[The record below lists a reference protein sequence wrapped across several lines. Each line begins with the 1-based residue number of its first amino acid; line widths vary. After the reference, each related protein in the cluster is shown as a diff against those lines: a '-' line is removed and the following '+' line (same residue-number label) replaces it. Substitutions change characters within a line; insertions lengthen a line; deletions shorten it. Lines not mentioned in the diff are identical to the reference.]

1 MDNSWERS
9 IPFYHLDLVTASR
22 LFRQF
27 DPKTMLKSIH
37 QLNEGKR
44 NTNYR
49 IHTSSGDYVLRM
61 YPLGDESWRKESKI
75 RSVWQDEL
83 PLQRL
88 CYLDQHEAIGN
99 RTFAIYEFVQGHT
112 FLEALLAGD
121 MPNEDVLHQLGGM
134 LATIHEFRYPQVGFL
149 NEHLE
154 VVEELTPLETWYA
167 YFLNSTVCQRLG
179 KGMVDRIE
187 RLVTR
192 NKIRLRDMDQQ
203 VSLVHG
209 DFRPTNLLLLDGKIT
224 CILDWEFAMAGH
236 SIADIGQLFR
246 YESQFQATHKQAFV
260 QGYNERSAWKL
271 PADWENQGKIR
282 DLVNLL
288 QMLGTE
294 EELPVKFL
302 DVSQLIEGT
311 LRKLEAAPSTDR
323 TFK

>member
-9 IPFYHLDLVTASR
+9 IPFYHLDLVTASL

-27 DPKTMLKSIH
+27 DPKTKLEGIQ

-49 IHTSSGDYVLRM
+49 IHTSSGDYVLRI

-75 RSVWQDEL
+75 RSVWQDEI

-88 CYLDQHEAIGN
+88 CYLDQQEAIGN
-99 RTFAIYEFVQGHT
+99 RTFAIYEFVQGQT
-112 FLEALLAGD
+112 LLEALLSGYI
-121 MPNEDVLHQLGGM
+121 PNEEVMHQLGAM
-134 LATIHEFRYPQVGFL
+134 LAAIHKFRYPQVGFL
-149 NEHLE
+149 NERLE

-167 YFLNSTVCQRLG
+167 YFLNSTVCRRLD
-179 KGMVDRIE
+179 KGTIDRIG

-192 NKIRLRDMDQQ
+192 NKDRLRDMDQQ

-209 DFRPTNLLLLDGKIT
+209 DFRPTNLLILEGKIT

-246 YESQFQATHKQAFV
+246 YEGQFQANQKQAFV
-260 QGYNERSAWKL
+260 QAYNERSVWEL
-271 PADWENQGKIR
+271 PADWERLGKMR

-294 EELPVKFL
+294 EELPVKFMDL
-302 DVSQLIEGT
+302 SQLIEGT
-311 LRKLEAAPSTDR
+311 LQKLEAGPLLR
-323 TFK
+323 